1 MTTPVSKPMHRFPLR
16 TKLPTSLRAIVTGIV
31 FFAVTANVWLLLLL
45 TLNTMLA
52 VALEVV
58 FLGLVIWWS
67 HGGGPPKAAQAFR
80 QTIFRRTRLTA
91 AQWRWGI
98 IAALFFAATIHA
110 SIVLLFRFVPYP
122 AAAFRQGYDLS
133 FIPSQG
139 MRWGVVVVS
148 AASAAIC
155 EEIGF
160 RGFMQQPIEE
170 RHGLP
175 TAIFASSFFF
185 MLVHLSKAWSS
196 LGMVPIVFGA
206 GILLG
211 LLASSSASL
220 IPCILGHF
228 VMDVGLFAYWW
239 TGIAGT
245 FTARLVTETGLDR
258 SFLIAGCSFAI
269 SLSLV
274 LVAMVKLK
282 NTAPQ
287 TGLR

>member
-1 MTTPVSKPMHRFPLR
+1 MTTPVSKPGRSFPLW
-16 TKLPTSLRAIVTGIV
+16 TKLPASLRAVVTGIAV
-31 FFAVTANVWLLLLL
+31 FAVTANVWLLLLL
-45 TLNTMLA
+45 TLNTVLA
-52 VALEVV
+52 IALEIV

-67 HGGGPPKAAQAFR
+67 HGGGPPRAGKAFR
-80 QTIFRRTRLTA
+80 HRVFRRTRLTA

-110 SIVLLFRFVPYP
+110 SIVLLFRFMPYP
-122 AAAFRQGYDLS
+122 ADAFRQGYNLS

-139 MRWGVVVVS
+139 LRWVVVAVS

-175 TAIFASSFFF
+175 AAIFTSSFFF

-211 LLASSSASL
+211 LLASYSASL
-220 IPCILGHF
+220 IPCIIGHF

-245 FTARLVTETGLDR
+245 FSARPITETGLDR

-269 SLSLV
+269 SLTLV

-282 NTAPQ
+282 KAP
-287 TGLR
+287 RR